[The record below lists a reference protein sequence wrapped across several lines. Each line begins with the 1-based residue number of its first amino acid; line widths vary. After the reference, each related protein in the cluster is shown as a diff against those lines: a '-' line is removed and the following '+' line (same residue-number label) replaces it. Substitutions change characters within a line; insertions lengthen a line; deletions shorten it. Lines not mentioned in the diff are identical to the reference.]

1 MNNHE
6 IMEQLLKVKNKINL
20 FDDLTDH
27 QIKLLVKDIIF
38 KKYTKHEIIFRQ
50 GEDKNQF
57 IYFIL
62 AGSVKITLT
71 DQWGVR
77 KIITTVPQGAIIGE
91 LQAIV
96 DNKRTAGCLA
106 ASDDNILIGFTIND
120 YNLKEH
126 GNVYAVFYRNL
137 SKILAHKL
145 HDTNSKVR

>member
-1 MNNHE
+1 MNNNE
-6 IMEQLLKVKNKINL
+6 IMEQLLKVKNKIDL
-20 FDDLTDH
+20 FDDLTEY
-27 QIKLLVKDIIF
+27 QIKVLVKDIIF
-38 KKYTKHEIIFRQ
+38 TKYTKHEIIFRQ
-50 GEDKNQF
+50 GEEKNQF

-77 KIITTVPQGAIIGE
+77 KIVTTVPQGSIIGE

-106 ASDDNILIGFTIND
+106 DSEENILIGFTINK

-137 SKILAHKL
+137 SRVLAHKIN
-145 HDTNSKVR
+145 DTNSKVR